1 MAQFAARTKHYRGAM
16 GYVDRNLLPE
26 EHVVYRTRLHWLV
39 YVMPIV
45 IMLIGI
51 AAFIVFAKKAD
62 VRTGA
67 MVGVIPFVVG
77 LAIWFVR
84 WIKVHTSEFAVTSK
98 RVVIKL
104 GVVRRKTLEL
114 LLRQVE
120 AIEVEQGFL
129 ARVFGYGTITLVGT
143 GGTKEPF
150 HGIARPLEFRRQVQ
164 TASGA

>member
-1 MAQFAARTKHYRGAM
+1 M

-39 YVMPIV
+39 YVVPILT
-45 IMLIGI
+45 MLVGV
-51 AAFIVFAKKAD
+51 AAFIALAKEAD
-62 VRTGA
+62 TKTGA
-67 MVGVIPFVVG
+67 IVGCIPFVVG

-84 WIKVHTSEFAVTSK
+84 WIRVNTSEFAVTSK

-104 GVVRRKTLEL
+104 GVMRRKTLEL

-120 AIEVEQGFL
+120 AIEVEQGFMG
-129 ARVFGYGTITLVGT
+129 RIFGYGTITLVGT

-150 HGIARPLEFRRQVQ
+150 HGIAHPLEFRRQVQ

>member
-1 MAQFAARTKHYRGAM
+1 M

-26 EHVVYRTRLHWLV
+26 EHVVYRTRLHRLI
-39 YVMPIV
+39 YVVPIV

-51 AAFIVFAKKAD
+51 AAFFVLARKAD
-62 VRTGA
+62 TRTGA
-67 MVGVIPFVVG
+67 IVGFIPFAAG
-77 LAIWFVR
+77 LVLWFVR
-84 WIKVHTSEFAVTSK
+84 WVRVNTSEFVVTSK
-98 RVVIKL
+98 RVVVKL
-104 GVVRRKTLEL
+104 GLMRRKTLEL

-120 AIEVEQGFL
+120 AIEVEQGFMG
-129 ARVFGYGTITLVGT
+129 RIFGYGTITLVGT